1 MPFHAPIARSLV
13 EIVTIVIKGAGLK
26 TTLPILKLLGSE
38 ANQGSIDYHEYDSQ
52 KGLKQLQYM
61 VRHSGT

>member
-26 TTLPILKLLGSE
+26 TTLPILKLFGSE
-38 ANQGSIDYHEYDSQ
+38 ANQGSIDYHEYDRQ
-52 KGLKQLQYM
+52 KGLK
-61 VRHSGT
+61 